1 MYTYQLDGHVNHL
14 SQLAWKGKSMNVF
27 LADDSLVIRQRLKR
41 MVADL
46 QEVQVIGE
54 AGDAQEA
61 MDAIRKQKPDV
72 VILDIHLLN
81 GSGIDVLQNLKK
93 ATPAPA
99 VIVLTNYP
107 YPQYRHKCTEVGAD
121 FFFVK
126 STEFDQ
132 VVPALKQLIQRARN
146 SVASPPTERH
156 TTQSKFITQEFPMN
170 LCSRTFG

>member
-1 MYTYQLDGHVNHL
+1 M
-14 SQLAWKGKSMNVF
+14 KVF
-27 LADDSLVIRQRLKR
+27 LVDDSLVIRQRLKR
-41 MVADL
+41 MLADV
-46 QEVQVIGE
+46 QGVQVTGE

-61 MDAIRKQKPDV
+61 MDAILEQKPDV
-72 VILDIHLLN
+72 VLLDIHLLN
-81 GSGIDVLQNLKK
+81 GSGMDILQTLKK

-107 YPQYRHKCTEVGAD
+107 YPQYRQKCTEAGAD

-146 SVASPPTERH
+146 SVARPQTE
-156 TTQSKFITQEFPMN
+156 
-170 LCSRTFG
+170 